1 MFKYRGHMADEQ
13 ACEVIRVS
21 FTVRVHGPG
30 GAQRRQFLITPKA
43 QKTYTAEELRA
54 LDEALKNAV
63 RDCLR

>member
-1 MFKYRGHMADEQ
+1 MIDRADEQ
-13 ACEVIRVS
+13 VYEVIRVS

-54 LDEALKNAV
+54 LDEALKNAI
-63 RDCLR
+63 RDCLK